1 MTKRVTW
8 LHKRLES
15 LYAEA
20 GGWQNMIISV
30 VAIVVLLS
38 LLIPL
43 LHWGVWRAVWTGDVT
58 QCHNNGAC
66 WIYIEKNARHLL
78 YGLYPKE
85 ASWRMDSLALMV
97 SCQLLLIWQVKTN
110 QIRIILALILAWVM
124 PVLTYYLCYGGVFG
138 LQVVPAQYWGGLL
151 MNFIFSAYSIAAAF
165 FIGGLLAL
173 IRQKKWGIYS
183 ALVKIFIDLI
193 RGLPLVS
200 LLFFATLV
208 LPYFFFDYHGMS
220 KIVRL
225 YWVFTLFGSA
235 YMSEAIRGGLQSVDQ
250 HQREA
255 AQVLG
260 LSEYQSMIH
269 VVMPQA
275 LQIALP
281 SIMNL
286 VVALLKDSTLLSTIA
301 VLDVVGMMQATSSRV
316 EWMPYAVEGYLFVGF
331 VFWLSCYGL
340 SAVSASVERKIKVY
354 R

>member
-1 MTKRVTW
+1 MTKRVSW
-8 LHKRLES
+8 LNKRLEF
-15 LYAEA
+15 LYVEI
-20 GGWQNMIISV
+20 GDWQNITISV
-30 VAIVVLLS
+30 VALLLLLGVLL
-38 LLIPL
+38 PL
-43 LHWGVWRAVWTGDVT
+43 LQWGFWRAVWSGDVA
-58 QCHNNGAC
+58 QCHSNGAC

-85 ASWRMDSLALMV
+85 ASWRMDFLALLV

-110 QIRIILALILAWVM
+110 QVRILFALILAWVM
-124 PVLTYYLCYGGVFG
+124 PVLTYYLCYGGILG
-138 LQVVPAQYWGGLL
+138 LQVVPPQYWGGLL
-151 MNFIFSAYSIAAAF
+151 MNFIFSAYSIATAF

-173 IRQKKWGIYS
+173 IRQKNWGIYS
-183 ALVKIFIDLI
+183 ALVKIFIDLM

-208 LPYFFFDYHGMS
+208 LPYFFFDYHGSS

-235 YMSEAIRGGLQSVDQ
+235 YMSEAIRGGLQSVSQ
-250 HQREA
+250 GQREA

-260 LSEYQSMIH
+260 LSEYQSMIS
-269 VVMPQA
+269 VVIPQA

-286 VVALLKDSTLLSTIA
+286 VVALFKDSTLLSTIA

-316 EWMPYAVEGYLFVGF
+316 EWMPYTVEGYLFVGF

-340 SAVSASVERKIKVY
+340 SAVSASVEKKIKVY